1 MLFSVSSFAVCVLR
15 LCCSRS
21 SAEAFAFFSPAMNS
35 FADVSKFW
43 LTRCPTHDHQN
54 QRIYECP

>member
-15 LCCSRS
+15 LCCSRN
-21 SAEAFAFFSPAMNS
+21 SADAFAFFSPAMNS

-43 LTRCPTHDHQN
+43 LTRCPTHDH
-54 QRIYECP
+54 